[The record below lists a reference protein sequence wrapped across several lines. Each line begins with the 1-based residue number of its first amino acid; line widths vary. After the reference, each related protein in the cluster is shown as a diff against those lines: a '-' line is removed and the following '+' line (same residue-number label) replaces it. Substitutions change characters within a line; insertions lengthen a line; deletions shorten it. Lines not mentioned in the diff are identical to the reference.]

1 MKNQNDPVETV
12 IAAIRNRTNPSFEEW
27 ASYGI
32 SPEDFI
38 LAVRWLSEETQQE
51 RSGRL
56 QWARA
61 VGLTVPHVIVRTL
74 GGSWKLQQTGP
85 AVLHRLI
92 NKIHTATGLALI
104 SDFDTNESWGYHTWP
119 HLTLQDIID
128 GKRYPLEQSNHPH
141 PELEKYKYPDRS
153 GDRF

>member
-1 MKNQNDPVETV
+1 MIPLKP
-12 IAAIRNRTNPSFEEW
+12 
-27 ASYGI
+27 
-32 SPEDFI
+32 
-38 LAVRWLSEETQQE
+38 LSQ
-51 RSGRL
+51 RSGT
-56 QWARA
+56 ARTRPLKNGHHTA
-61 VGLTVPHVIVRTL
+61 SARKISYSLSAGSRKKPSRKGAADCDGQAHVIVRTL